1 MPALRNNMMPALVV
15 AISAILVATA
25 VQPGFGWDDDAG
37 LYVMQARYLAEGRPM
52 RELYESN
59 RFAMVHSKWEVGP
72 YLYPMG
78 LPILLSPVYRLFGPD
93 FLLMKL
99 LCAFFF
105 LASLPMLYRMFLRS
119 FGEERPALLCTLVIG
134 VSGYYVSQCDSINS
148 DLPFLF
154 FSIWALYLMEGGLG
168 LGRQL
173 VLGMVIFS
181 SYLIRD
187 VGVFLLPA
195 LFMRRW
201 VDIGRSMPPRIRL
214 AILSVPFFVFAAL
227 WMLKHRLAPFGQ
239 ENNYRFLTDNFSWD
253 LVTYN
258 LYYYKNRLDLFFFGR
273 KTGML
278 IGLANVLVLGLGV
291 VHLWRRNIHHIVF
304 TLLVFGIFL
313 SWKFYQG
320 VRFLLP
326 VLPYVILAYMH
337 GLSVIFRV
345 LPPLRP
351 NVARNATF
359 TAGTLYLAY
368 FIHFNVT
375 LIRDRHQVRTS
386 PALTVSADRV
396 VRYLQDS
403 TSAADIVGFR
413 DPRAL
418 TLLTGR
424 RSIMSD
430 TSHFEESIANCLLI
444 RDSSFSAAGY
454 RRYLVSRIH
463 GDYILLRKVGATG
476 NGSESDTI
484 RRPPEAHP

>member
-1 MPALRNNMMPALVV
+1 
-15 AISAILVATA
+15 
-25 VQPGFGWDDDAG
+25 
-37 LYVMQARYLAEGRPM
+37 
-52 RELYESN
+52 
-59 RFAMVHSKWEVGP
+59 
-72 YLYPMG
+72 
-78 LPILLSPVYRLFGPD
+78 
-93 FLLMKL
+93 
-99 LCAFFF
+99 
-105 LASLPMLYRMFLRS
+105 
-119 FGEERPALLCTLVIG
+119 
-134 VSGYYVSQCDSINS
+134 
-148 DLPFLF
+148 
-154 FSIWALYLMEGGLG
+154 
-168 LGRQL
+168 
-173 VLGMVIFS
+173 
-181 SYLIRD
+181 
-187 VGVFLLPA
+187 
-195 LFMRRW
+195 
-201 VDIGRSMPPRIRL
+201 
-214 AILSVPFFVFAAL
+214 
-227 WMLKHRLAPFGQ
+227 MLKHRLAPFGQ
-239 ENNYRFLTDNFSWD
+239 ENHYRFLTDNFSWD
-253 LVTYN
+253 LVSYN

-337 GLSVIFRV
+337 GLSVIFRL

-444 RDSSFSAAGY
+444 RDSSFSEAGY
-454 RRYLVSRIH
+454 RRYRVSRIH

-476 NGSESDTI
+476 NGSESYTI
-484 RRPPEAHP
+484 RRPAEAHP